1 MKKRKLVFLMSFVMG
16 VSIIFSGCSKE
27 KTIVLDQNV
36 QESKAIGVNINEKI
50 INLDVEVNQLFMP
63 MYFEGDKIYGTLG
76 RSQGEFGAE
85 GTKEY
90 PVYDIFKKNLYSLD
104 SKGNFEESNRTS
116 IRYSWEINN
125 NAEGVSAYIFNK
137 NPNEVYYYNN
147 KTNVERHIGEFTEGD
162 RYKINQ
168 DIVVNHEKKGSY
180 DEKSQIIEGNT
191 DYAYIIENEEK
202 SDEVGESKI
211 LKVGEDKLLKLEI
224 IDMKNNKKYIHKGND
239 ISKIEEIIYSNI
251 TDELYGLD
259 CNGILYSIELN
270 GDEVILRKKSEIDLK
285 DLDRLRKEG
294 ISITNSGEIVV
305 LNTEGNGEIF
315 AIIYNPKTKET
326 KYINKSSDENLRIN
340 KFFNENNKIILSKQT
355 DNKTADIYIGEID
368 NDSLKI
374 IKKLDIKLEKDEKS
388 LLSSAIMSEDKKKIL
403 IGTHIYIYD
412 KEKKQNIKDR
422 YQFNLLEIN

>member
-1 MKKRKLVFLMSFVMG
+1 MKKRKLVFLMSCVMG

-36 QESKAIGVNINEKI
+36 QESKESGVNINENI
-50 INLDVEVNQLFMP
+50 INLSVGNNKLFMP

-76 RSQGEFGAE
+76 RDQGEFRVE

-104 SKGNFEESNRTS
+104 SKGSFEESNRTS

-147 KTNVERHIGEFTEGD
+147 KTNVERHIGEFTEGE
-162 RYKINQ
+162 RYEISE
-168 DIVVNHEKKGSY
+168 DIIVEHEKKGSY

-202 SDEVGESKI
+202 SDEVEADKI

-224 IDMKNNKKYIHKGND
+224 IDMNNNKKYIYKGKD
-239 ISKIEEIIYSNI
+239 VPKVEEIVYSNI
-251 TDELYGLD
+251 TDEFCVIDYTGK
-259 CNGILYSIELN
+259 LYSLVLEKDEIILKNKDEINIKGIE
-270 GDEVILRKKSEIDLK
+270 
-285 DLDRLRKEG
+285 RLRREG
-294 ISITNSGEIVV
+294 ISITNEGEIII
-305 LNTEGNGEIF
+305 LNTDGDGETF
-315 AIIYNPKTKET
+315 SIIYNPKTKEV
-326 KYINKSSDENLRIN
+326 KYINKSNNEKLRIA
-340 KFFNENNKIILSKQT
+340 KFFNENNKIILSKQKE
-355 DNKTADIYIGEID
+355 DKTADIYVGEID

-388 LLSSAIMSEDKKKIL
+388 LLSSAIMSEDGKKIL
-403 IGTHIYIYD
+403 VGTHIYMYD
-412 KEKKQNIKDR
+412 EDKKQNIKDR